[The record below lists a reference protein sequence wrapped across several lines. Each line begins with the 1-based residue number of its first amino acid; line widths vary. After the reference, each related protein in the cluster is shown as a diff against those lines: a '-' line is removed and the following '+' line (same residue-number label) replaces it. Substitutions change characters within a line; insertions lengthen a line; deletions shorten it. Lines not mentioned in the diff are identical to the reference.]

1 MAAQSAW
8 RSNHSSG
15 NTPRWGQN
23 AAASNQTQQQ
33 QPPRPASN
41 GDAIT
46 VNAAAP
52 APAPTGSFPPLGNK
66 AAHSAGLNEEDS
78 IQRDRTLH
86 LLIGLIGHTVVVTTR
101 SGNKHIGILQTTSVP
116 DNNSANGTGVV
127 LSVSQQIH
135 PDNRLGPV
143 QKILIIKGED
153 VAGIA
158 AREVGLDVQ
167 PTMSHAERLGFRT
180 DTQISNSGEVFDQR
194 SLQKWVGDADTD
206 MALESTGGSS
216 GNALGGWDQ
225 FAANEAKFGIKS
237 NYEET
242 LYTTKLDKS
251 GKDYKDRERKA
262 DQLAKEIMSSA
273 ASNSHIAEE
282 RNLVDADGATAQ
294 TEEDKYGAVVRGT
307 NAYVPPGA
315 RRAAAAAAAAT
326 ASASATA
333 RMNGSN
339 AVEGDGLN
347 SSATPAIVTTA
358 PSNSTAI
365 TATSG
370 QRDDKATADKQQ
382 NKDATGDFRQFVS
395 QERERAERKKAALAK
410 QEKDNKLADL
420 RSWSD
425 KFKLSFPVPKDL
437 AGASQAQ
444 PGTAKDVKA
453 APQASEMPRDP
464 SLQKSLSPTPANAQK
479 AANANDNGGS
489 ASAKHSPTNAGIAP
503 TTAQASTNDAGKL
516 AERRPSATSSVNP
529 APSRLAETKAMLAK
543 MTIPAI
549 PPFDAS
555 KSRTRQAGL
564 NEIAAGTT
572 KEATANIAGPS
583 KDAASSKSSF
593 KMSAKASSFKPFN
606 PNAASFTPGVP
617 ANNSAAPRPSQDL
630 SFGMSPP
637 PVIRSETPLNPFFG
651 NRVIKKP
658 AQPLHVQKEFS
669 PFKTGKVPEPS
680 TVGSTW
686 DFTGKPYRDLFHV
699 IPADDGASSSQQTP
713 HTPHANP
720 SQPGGVTSGPGLNLG
735 GNGLPPGV
743 HLPPPHMVG
752 QQAVPPH
759 LAGLPPHQAHLP
771 HGGPHQ
777 IQQSIPGTPHMGQH
791 NQGGVAQHSGQPS
804 LNQPMYMQYQPY
816 RLQHGQQPMQ
826 HLGASPYMNPQFMG
840 QMPFSPPMPPAGAP
854 GGMYSP
860 QMQNMMSVPG
870 AGGPPGAHGHMRGQ
884 AGGPPHMQGGKGQ
897 HPPHMYYQQGGGQ
910 PMPGMPYGQPFP
922 PSAGPSPVIRHQQQH
937 HQHHPQHHMSQQYQ
951 NHQPYGIPN
960 LQQHGGNNHAHQHQ
974 QSIPS
979 SASVQTSLSSAPTP
993 QTAPTSG
1000 NVSEAGSATP
1010 IALAH
1015 KPKKP
1020 QLAAVA
1026 HHANAA
1032 THAHVA
1038 KHLQVKKFQAVNVL
1052 PSLKVAIATHA
1063 HAQTLK
1069 FRLKRIGNWASSS
1082 CLAQ

>member
-8 RSNHSSG
+8 RTNHSSG
-15 NTPRWGQN
+15 NGPRWGQN
-23 AAASNQTQQQ
+23 TTTSNQTQQ
-33 QPPRPASN
+33 RPASN
-41 GDAIT
+41 GDAINVT
-46 VNAAAP
+46 
-52 APAPTGSFPPLGNK
+52 APTATGAFPSLGNR

-101 SGNKHIGILQTTSVP
+101 SGSKHIGILQTTSAP
-116 DNNSANGTGVV
+116 DSNPANGTGVV

-135 PDNRLGPV
+135 PDNHLGPI
-143 QKILIIKGED
+143 QKVLIIKGED

-180 DTQISNSGEVFDQR
+180 DTQISNSTETFDQR
-194 SLQKWVGDADTD
+194 SLQKWVGDAETD
-206 MALESTGGSS
+206 MALESTGGTT

-242 LYTTKLDKS
+242 MYTTKLDKS

-282 RNLVDADGATAQ
+282 RNIVDAEGATAQ

-333 RMNGSN
+333 RMNGAN
-339 AVEGDGLN
+339 TVEGDRADSMS

-358 PSNSTAI
+358 PSNSAAI
-365 TATSG
+365 PATSG
-370 QRDDKATADKQQ
+370 QKDEKGNADKQQ

-420 RSWSD
+420 RNWSD

-437 AGASQAQ
+437 AGASQTHQ
-444 PGTAKDVKA
+444 GNAKDVEE
-453 APQASEMPRDP
+453 APQASETPRDP

-479 AANANDNGGS
+479 TANSSDNGGS
-489 ASAKHSPTNAGIAP
+489 ASARHSPTNGGIVSSAG
-503 TTAQASTNDAGKL
+503 QVDSGNSAGR
-516 AERRPSATSSVNP
+516 APSATSSVNP

-549 PPFDAS
+549 PPFDAT
-555 KSRTRQAGL
+555 KTRVRQAGL
-564 NEIAAGTT
+564 NENVAGTS
-572 KEATANIAGPS
+572 KEASNNVAGPS

-606 PNAASFTPGVP
+606 PNAATFTPGVP
-617 ANNSAAPRPSQDL
+617 TNNAAPRPSQDL
-630 SFGMSPP
+630 SFAMSPP
-637 PVIRSETPLNPFFG
+637 PVVRSETPLNPFFG
-651 NRVIKKP
+651 NRIIKKP
-658 AQPLHVQKEFS
+658 TQPLHVQKEFS
-669 PFKTGKVPEPS
+669 PFKTGKVPDPS

-699 IPADDGASSSQQTP
+699 IPADDGASTSQQTP
-713 HTPHANP
+713 HTSHPNP
-720 SQPGGVTSGPGLNLG
+720 NQPVGVTPGTGVTLG
-735 GNGLPPGV
+735 GNGLPTGV

-752 QQAVPPH
+752 QQSVPPH
-759 LAGLPPHQAHLP
+759 LAGLPLHQAHLP
-771 HGGPHQ
+771 HGAPHQ
-777 IQQSIPGTPHMGQH
+777 VQQNLSGAPHLGQH
-791 NQGGVAQHSGQPS
+791 NQVGQPS

-826 HLGASPYMNPQFMG
+826 HLGASPYMNPQFMS

-870 AGGPPGAHGHMRGQ
+870 AGGPPGAHPHMRGQ

-897 HPPHMYYQQGGGQ
+897 HPPHMYYQQGTGQ
-910 PMPGMPYGQPFP
+910 PMQGMPYGQPFP

-937 HQHHPQHHMSQQYQ
+937 HQHHPQHHHISQQYQ
-951 NHQPYGIPN
+951 NHNPYGIPT
-960 LQQHGGNNHAHQHQ
+960 LQQHGGNTHSHQQQ

-1010 IALAH
+1010 MSG
-1015 KPKKP
+1015 
-1020 QLAAVA
+1020 QGT
-1026 HHANAA
+1026 N
-1032 THAHVA
+1032 
-1038 KHLQVKKFQAVNVL
+1038 N
-1052 PSLKVAIATHA
+1052 
-1063 HAQTLK
+1063 
-1069 FRLKRIGNWASSS
+1069 
-1082 CLAQ
+1082 

>member
-8 RSNHSSG
+8 RSTNSSG
-15 NTPRWGQN
+15 NAPRWGQN
-23 AAASNQTQQQ
+23 ATASNQT
-33 QPPRPASN
+33 RPASN

-46 VNAAAP
+46 ANP
-52 APAPTGSFPPLGNK
+52 AAPTGSFPPLGNK
-66 AAHSAGLNEEDS
+66 AAHSTGLNEEDS

-86 LLIGLIGHTVVVTTR
+86 LFIGLVGHTVVVTTR
-101 SGNKHIGILQTTSVP
+101 TGNKHIGILQTISAP
-116 DNNSANGTGVV
+116 DNNSANGAGVV

-143 QKILIIKGED
+143 QKILIIKAED

-180 DTQISNSGEVFDQR
+180 DTQISNSGETFDQR

-206 MALESTGGSS
+206 MSLESTGGSS

-225 FAANEAKFGIKS
+225 FAANEAKFGVKS

-242 LYTTKLDKS
+242 MYTTKLDKS

-282 RNLVDADGATAQ
+282 RNLVDADGAIAQ

-333 RMNGSN
+333 RMNGVN
-339 AVEGDGLN
+339 AVEGDRADSMN
-347 SSATPAIVTTA
+347 SSTTPAIVTTA
-358 PSNSTAI
+358 PSNATAI
-365 TATSG
+365 PATSG
-370 QRDDKATADKQQ
+370 QKDEKATGDKQQ

-437 AGASQAQ
+437 AGATQPQ

-479 AANANDNGGS
+479 AANGSENGGS
-489 ASAKHSPTNAGIAP
+489 ASAKHSPTNAGV
-503 TTAQASTNDAGKL
+503 ASTSVQAGTKNSGQS
-516 AERRPSATSSVNP
+516 ADRAPSGTSSVSP
-529 APSRLAETKAMLAK
+529 ASSRLAETKAMLAK

-555 KSRTRQAGL
+555 KARNRQAGL
-564 NEIAAGTT
+564 DESVSGTS
-572 KEATANIAGPS
+572 KEATSNVAGPS

-606 PNAASFTPGVP
+606 PNAATFTPGVP
-617 ANNSAAPRPSQDL
+617 TNNSAAPRPSQDL
-630 SFGMSPP
+630 SFAMGPP
-637 PVIRSETPLNPFFG
+637 AAVRSETPLNPFFG

-658 AQPLHVQKEFS
+658 TQPLHVQKEFS

-686 DFTGKPYRDLFHV
+686 DFTGKPYRDLFRV

-720 SQPGGVTSGPGLNLG
+720 NQPGGMTSGPGVNLG

-759 LAGLPPHQAHLP
+759 LAGVPPHQAHLP
-771 HGGPHQ
+771 HSGPHQ

-791 NQGGVAQHSGQPS
+791 NQGGVAQHGG
-804 LNQPMYMQYQPY
+804 QPMYMQYQPY
-816 RLQHGQQPMQ
+816 RMQHGQQPMQ
-826 HLGASPYMNPQFMG
+826 HMGASPYMNPQFMG

-860 QMQNMMSVPG
+860 QMQNLMTVPG

-897 HPPHMYYQQGGGQ
+897 HPSHMYYPQGAGQ

-922 PSAGPSPVIRHQQQH
+922 PSAGPSPVIRHQQQQH
-937 HQHHPQHHMSQQYQ
+937 HQHHPQHHHMSQQYQ
-951 NHQPYGIPN
+951 NHQPYGVPN
-960 LQQHGGNNHAHQHQ
+960 LQQHGGNNHATHQQ

-1010 IALAH
+1010 MSG
-1015 KPKKP
+1015 
-1020 QLAAVA
+1020 QG
-1026 HHANAA
+1026 AN
-1032 THAHVA
+1032 
-1038 KHLQVKKFQAVNVL
+1038 N
-1052 PSLKVAIATHA
+1052 
-1063 HAQTLK
+1063 
-1069 FRLKRIGNWASSS
+1069 
-1082 CLAQ
+1082 

>member
-15 NTPRWGQN
+15 NAPRWGQSVTS
-23 AAASNQTQQQ
+23 SNQTQQ
-33 QPPRPASN
+33 RPSSN
-41 GDAIT
+41 GDAVT
-46 VNAAAP
+46 ANAVAATT
-52 APAPTGSFPPLGNK
+52 PTGSFPPLGNR
-66 AAHSAGLNEEDS
+66 AAHSAGLSEEDS

-101 SGNKHIGILQTTSVP
+101 SGSKHIGILQTTSVP

-127 LSVSQQIH
+127 LSVSQQIQ

-143 QKILIIKGED
+143 QKTLIVKGED

-180 DTQISNSGEVFDQR
+180 DTQISNSGETFDQR
-194 SLQKWVGDADTD
+194 NLQKWVGDAETD

-273 ASNSHIAEE
+273 ANNSHIAEE
-282 RNLVDADGATAQ
+282 RNIVDSEGAMAQ

-339 AVEGDGLN
+339 TIEAERADSI
-347 SSATPAIVTTA
+347 SSSNTPAIVTTA
-358 PSNSTAI
+358 PTN
-365 TATSG
+365 ATSIPISGG
-370 QRDDKATADKQQ
+370 QKDEKANADKQQ
-382 NKDATGDFRQFVS
+382 NKDAAGDFRQFVS

-420 RSWSD
+420 KSWSD

-437 AGASQAQ
+437 GGASQTQ
-444 PGTAKDVKA
+444 VESAKDVKA
-453 APQASEMPRDP
+453 EAPTPQASETPRDP

-479 AANANDNGGS
+479 TANVSDNGGS
-489 ASAKHSPTNAGIAP
+489 ISAKQSPTNDIIVPTAGQ
-503 TTAQASTNDAGKL
+503 TAARS
-516 AERRPSATSSVNP
+516 PSATSSTNT
-529 APSRLAETKAMLAK
+529 ATSKLAETKAMLAK

-555 KSRTRQAGL
+555 KTRARQAGL
-564 NEIAAGTT
+564 NENTAGTS
-572 KEATANIAGPS
+572 NNVAGPS
-583 KDAASSKSSF
+583 KDVASSKPSF
-593 KMSAKASSFKPFN
+593 KMSAKASTFKPFN
-606 PNAASFTPGVP
+606 PNAATFTPGMSS
-617 ANNSAAPRPSQDL
+617 NNAAPRPSQDL
-630 SFGMSPP
+630 SFAMSPP
-637 PVIRSETPLNPFFG
+637 PVVRSEVPLNPFFG

-658 AQPLHVQKEFS
+658 TQPLHVQKEFS
-669 PFKTGKVPEPS
+669 PFKTGKVPDPS

-713 HTPHANP
+713 HMSHANP
-720 SQPGGVTSGPGLNLG
+720 NQSSGVTGGPGAILAG

-743 HLPPPHMVG
+743 HLPPPHLVG
-752 QQAVPPH
+752 QQAVPPQF
-759 LAGLPPHQAHLP
+759 AGLPPHQAHLS

-777 IQQSIPGTPHMGQH
+777 VQQNIQGTPHMGQH
-791 NQGGVAQHSGQPS
+791 NQAGG
-804 LNQPMYMQYQPY
+804 QPMYMQYQSY

-840 QMPFSPPMPPAGAP
+840 QMPFSPPMAPAGAP

-860 QMQNMMSVPG
+860 QMHNMMSVPG
-870 AGGPPGAHGHMRGQ
+870 AGGPPGAHAHMRGQ

-897 HPPHMYYQQGGGQ
+897 HPPHMYYQQGTGQ

-937 HQHHPQHHMSQQYQ
+937 QHHPQHHHISQQYQ
-951 NHQPYGIPN
+951 NHQPFGMPN
-960 LQQHGGNNHAHQHQ
+960 LQQHGGNNHGHQ
-974 QSIPS
+974 QSVPS
-979 SASVQTSLSSAPTP
+979 STSVQTSLSSAPTP

-1010 IALAH
+1010 MSG
-1015 KPKKP
+1015 
-1020 QLAAVA
+1020 QGT
-1026 HHANAA
+1026 N
-1032 THAHVA
+1032 
-1038 KHLQVKKFQAVNVL
+1038 N
-1052 PSLKVAIATHA
+1052 
-1063 HAQTLK
+1063 
-1069 FRLKRIGNWASSS
+1069 
-1082 CLAQ
+1082 